1 MYQEIYK
8 CDLNLLSPQF
18 NDGFFWLK
26 WSNFWFPSN
35 LTTQEYLIRLK
46 DISGNVNTKRVSG
59 QGTLLVDQ
67 LVSESEV
74 FNWNRFL
81 FCLIILRK
89 KKQLL
94 LWLTSEILLQ
104 PWTYKINSVI
114 NLGLPQWIFPESNLI
129 SRHQNSK
136 LARSETAVPSI
147 ICQNPDPPP
156 YSLVS
161 SNKFNSCRSTC
172 GTIYFI

>member
-1 MYQEIYK
+1 MWPKFAVSSIQWWF
-8 CDLNLLSPQF
+8 LLTEMIQFLISFEF
-18 NDGFFWLK
+18 NDPRISHPIERHKWKREYKKGFRTRNPFSGPTSIWIRSFQLK
-26 WSNFWFPSN
+26 SI
-35 LTTQEYLIRLK
+35 LILPH
-46 DISGNVNTKRVSG
+46 N
-59 QGTLLVDQ
+59 
-67 LVSESEV
+67 SE
-74 FNWNRFL
+74 
-81 FCLIILRK
+81 K
-89 KKQLL
+89 KKQFL